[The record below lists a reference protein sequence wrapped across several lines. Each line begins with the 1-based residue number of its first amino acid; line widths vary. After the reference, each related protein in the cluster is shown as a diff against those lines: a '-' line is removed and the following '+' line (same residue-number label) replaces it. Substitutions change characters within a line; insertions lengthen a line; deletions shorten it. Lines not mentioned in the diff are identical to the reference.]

1 MPSTPPFHTV
11 EPGKPHVY
19 HNNSACHDGQ
29 DIKKPHWRPTAG
41 VGRRLCEECARLN
54 RLGR

>member
-1 MPSTPPFHTV
+1 MPAVAPFHTV

-19 HNNSACHDGQ
+19 HNNSACHDGK
-29 DIKKPHWRPTAG
+29 DIHPLHRRSGPG

-54 RLGR
+54 RQGR